1 MPSGSARHLPPI
13 SPIAQPSLSSFTSR
27 FARQKADSPSRYNLG
42 TPGFLPSKVSRI
54 RASLYLGH
62 VRPTRCLK
70 LEPEFRRSWRW
81 PAVCCQS
88 GMSAIVYKVNRK
100 SGDYIK
106 AAVIPSN
113 HSEESH
119 FGLVD
124 GVIAGF
130 LLLCACGLVCLLV
143 LH

>member
-1 MPSGSARHLPPI
+1 MRSA
-13 SPIAQPSLSSFTSR
+13 
-27 FARQKADSPSRYNLG
+27 
-42 TPGFLPSKVSRI
+42 
-54 RASLYLGH
+54 
-62 VRPTRCLK
+62 
-70 LEPEFRRSWRW
+70 
-81 PAVCCQS
+81 

-100 SGDYIK
+100 NGDYIK

-130 LLLCACGLVCLLV
+130 LLLCACGLVSLLV
-143 LH
+143 LR

>member
-1 MPSGSARHLPPI
+1 MGWP
-13 SPIAQPSLSSFTSR
+13 
-27 FARQKADSPSRYNLG
+27 
-42 TPGFLPSKVSRI
+42 
-54 RASLYLGH
+54 
-62 VRPTRCLK
+62 K
-70 LEPEFRRSWRW
+70 LW
-81 PAVCCQS
+81 PAVCCQAP
-88 GMSAIVYKVNRK
+88 MSAIVYKVSRK

-124 GVIAGF
+124 GVVVGF

-143 LH
+143 LS